1 MQTRIERRMRGGFMF
16 LANYTW
22 SKNMKAT
29 NYLNPT
35 DTHPEHVIETTD
47 PGQVLTLG
55 GVYEIPFGRGRHWG
69 KSWHGVVNHVLADG
83 SLAQSSRHSAECHQ
97 YIGDLVLLLAKQCAM
112 PFAKSSALGTVDG
125 SALRHSIRNSDIQ
138 PAWNHIRTLS
148 TGFNFLRGPGYWT
161 LDADVSKTF
170 VIGEQ
175 FRLQF
180 RCEAYNLTNKVNMG
194 QWTALQFDYPG
205 YIDGY
210 TNGTPRVIQLGLRL
224 SF

>member
-1 MQTRIERRMRGGFMF
+1 MRDAILPKSQRTWDGGWF
-16 LANYTW
+16 
-22 SKNMKAT
+22 
-29 NYLNPT
+29 
-35 DTHPEHVIETTD
+35 
-47 PGQVLTLG
+47 
-55 GVYEIPFGRGRHWG
+55 
-69 KSWHGVVNHVLADG
+69 
-83 SLAQSSRHSAECHQ
+83 SLA
-97 YIGDLVLLLAKQCAM
+97 
-112 PFAKSSALGTVDG
+112 PFDT
-125 SALRHSIRNSDIQ
+125 NSDIQ

-170 VIGEQ
+170 VIREQ